1 MKLHHLSI
9 QNFLGARSVDLAL
22 TESVT
27 LIAAHNGAGKSSLRD
42 AISLALT
49 ADLSR
54 VSKKGEAAALISE
67 GAAAARVFVQTDSRD
82 YEVAI
87 SKTGKIT
94 DSAAGV
100 APHPALPY
108 VLDAARFARL
118 TDTERRAFLFGLLG
132 IETSHKAIA
141 ERMARRG
148 LDQKKVDAVLP
159 ILRAGFGAGE
169 KHAKDEA
176 TTARG
181 AWKAVTGGETY
192 GEKKAEGWE
201 PAVVD
206 APAGADKKAE
216 NAEQQAAAVEAEL
229 AQAQQELGAARQDAT
244 NRREAAGR
252 IELLYEQVG
261 MIGRIKDRLKTAEE
275 NAESCRSQLAD
286 ASGKDK
292 LIDRLAY
299 LLDESLKMV
308 IPFGQMDEHHREI
321 LKDSNLALCA
331 YRAEHGEIAE
341 PGPCNQAN
349 VEKIRRGLQTAESGA
364 ANARRDLAAAEAA
377 AAELV
382 ELEQAQQD
390 KAATAPVLDAIEAR
404 IAELTERRN
413 NWQADAGRYRE
424 AAGAAERRAQQ
435 IEQAAQHHADVQQ
448 WSAIA
453 DALSPDGIQSEMIAE
468 ALDPL
473 NKRLAEHAAL
483 AQWQPPLIGADM
495 AITVAG
501 RAYGLLSES
510 ERWRAD
516 ALLAVTIAQLSDLR
530 FIVLD
535 RMDVLDA
542 TGREDVLFWLSDV
555 ADAGHLDTALVLA
568 TLKAAPPA
576 AALPPHIAA
585 HWIERGTLVT
595 TNELAREAA

>member
-1 MKLHHLSI
+1 MKLHHI
-9 QNFLGARSVDLAL
+9 AAQNFLGARTIDLAL
-22 TESVT
+22 TEPIT

-49 ADLSR
+49 ADLCR

-67 GAAAARVFVQTDSRD
+67 GATAARVFVQTDSRD

-87 SKTGKIT
+87 SKAGKIT

-118 TDTERRAFLFGLLG
+118 TDSERRAFLFGLLG

-261 MIGRIKDRLKTAEE
+261 MIGRIKDRRKTAEE

-453 DALSPDGIQSEMIAE
+453 DALSPDGIQAEMIAE

-501 RAYGLLSES
+501 RAYGLCSES

-516 ALLAVTIAQLSDLR
+516 ALLAVTIAQLSGLR

-535 RMDVLDA
+535 RMDCLDA
-542 TGREDVLFWLSDV
+542 TGREDALYWLSDV
-555 ADAGHLDTALVLA
+555 AEAGEIDTALVLA